1 MNWFKKISFSR
12 LTEGLSKTR
21 DEMVGKINRL
31 VSARGKIDEETLEQM
46 EEILIGADV
55 GADMSIELI
64 ERIRER
70 VKTDKYA
77 TTEELDQL
85 IRDELSNMIGG
96 EEDPARNPF
105 AIPADMRPYVIVIVG
120 VNGVGKTT
128 TIGKLAHHYKNEGY
142 DVIIGAA
149 DTFRAAANEQLD
161 IWAQRAGVDIV
172 RQEHGADP
180 AAVAFDTVAAAAAR
194 EADIVIIDTAG
205 RLHNRSNLMEELK
218 KINRVIQK
226 SHPSAPH
233 EVLLVVDGSTGQ
245 NAIQQARQF
254 NETIG
259 LTGLIITK
267 LDGTAKG
274 GMVFA
279 VTRELNIPVRYIG
292 VGEQLT
298 DLQPFDRSLFV
309 DALFQTNKEL
319 S

>member
-96 EEDPARNPF
+96 EEDPAHNPF

-142 DVIIGAA
+142 NVIIGAA
-149 DTFRAAANEQLD
+149 DTFRAAANEQLE

-172 RQEHGADP
+172 QQEHGADP

-218 KINRVIQK
+218 KIKRVIQK
-226 SHPSAPH
+226 FNASAPH

>member
-96 EEDPARNPF
+96 EEDPAHNPF

-142 DVIIGAA
+142 NVIIGAA
-149 DTFRAAANEQLD
+149 DTFRAAANEQLE

-172 RQEHGADP
+172 QQEHGADP